1 MARAVL
7 AVPVPATL
15 VTVVTVVQQP
25 NRPSMEMQLVEEV
38 APVPWSVVLAT
49 AVPVVP
55 EAPL

>member
-1 MARAVL
+1 VVPVARAAM

-38 APVPWSVVLAT
+38 AP
-49 AVPVVP
+49 AVP
-55 EAPL
+55 